1 MSVAHGR
8 PEVTAVLA
16 VAASYLGELGGGEG
30 AARVAVTNV
39 LV

>member
-16 VAASYLGELGGGEG
+16 VAASYLGELDGGEG